1 MESGSTGRLV
11 KPIVAWRHF
20 RMGNS
25 SPHNLTAAVALAC
38 LCVQA
43 GLVGCDTA
51 SDPKNDSGPRIS
63 PVTVHLQPSTHLD
76 APLVGT
82 ERAYQPT
89 CRFNIQS
96 SNRDEILGIALFD
109 IDASTTDFDRLKI
122 RLVDSATKLPTN
134 LIRLNATSPIA
145 SDAACP
151 GEPLS
156 ADALGFLS
164 DENGVFWID
173 SDSGSTDVR
182 KQRITVAIPSTMLTE
197 SVYLESYVDETSTG
211 APRGGDQIELV
222 QDFYYLT
229 VIGDSVMWGNGLLEG
244 DKISTLVANAI
255 ESATGRKVIRT
266 VYAMS
271 GATLIRTPF
280 DEVCT
285 FRCSGEV
292 PTAFRSINLQ
302 IDTIEYPDQSDLI
315 LMDGCINDV
324 ALERILST
332 ESTPEQIETATAYF
346 CNDQM
351 VATLDRL
358 KDIAPQTPVI
368 VTGYFPFVSSHSDFS
383 SLLSWAQA
391 QGFEVDN
398 VEELDRIASTFA
410 HHAEVFYDASTNA
423 LTLAIADAVSRRENA
438 TDITFVDPGF
448 GPEHAVFTDD
458 SWVWDLRLD
467 RELARRLGLDI
478 GLVPE
483 DPKLTFRAQACFE
496 DGSISD
502 PFTCLFASVGHPNVK
517 GAKAYAEA
525 IIKAL
530 RETNQLP

>member
-1 MESGSTGRLV
+1 MR
-11 KPIVAWRHF
+11 
-20 RMGNS
+20 NS
-25 SPHNLTAAVALAC
+25 KPHNPIATFALAC
-38 LCVQA
+38 LCALA

-51 SDPKNDSGPRIS
+51 SDPKNDSGTRIS
-63 PVTVHLQPSTHLD
+63 PVTVHLQPAAHLD

-89 CRFNIQS
+89 CQFNIQS

-122 RLVDSATKLPTN
+122 RLASSTAKLPAQ

-145 SDAACP
+145 NEAACP

-156 ADALGFLS
+156 AEALGFLS
-164 DENGVFWID
+164 DGHGVFWID
-173 SDSGSTDVR
+173 SNSPSPETL

-211 APRGGDQIELV
+211 DPRGGDQLELV
-222 QDFYYLT
+222 QDFFYLT
-229 VIGDSVMWGNGLLEG
+229 VIGDSVMWGNGLLDG
-244 DKISTLVANAI
+244 DKISTLVANSI

-302 IDTIEYPDQSDLI
+302 IDTIEHPDQSDLI

-324 ALERILST
+324 TLERILST
-332 ESTPEQIETATAYF
+332 ESTPEEIEYTTAYF
-346 CNDQM
+346 CNDEM

-358 KDIAPQTPVI
+358 KDIAPQTPII
-368 VTGYFPFVSSHSDFS
+368 VTGYFPFVSSQSDFS
-383 SLLSWAQA
+383 GLLNWAQA
-391 QGFEVDN
+391 QGFDVDN
-398 VEELDRIASTFA
+398 VNELGQIADTFA
-410 HHAEVFYDASTNA
+410 HHAEVFYDASTVA
-423 LTLAIADAVSRRENA
+423 LESAIANAVTRRENA
-438 TDITFVDPGF
+438 TDITLVDPGF
-448 GPEHAVFTDD
+448 GPEHAVFTED

-483 DPKLTFRAQACFE
+483 DPMLMFRVEACFE

-530 RETNQLP
+530 KETNQLPQ